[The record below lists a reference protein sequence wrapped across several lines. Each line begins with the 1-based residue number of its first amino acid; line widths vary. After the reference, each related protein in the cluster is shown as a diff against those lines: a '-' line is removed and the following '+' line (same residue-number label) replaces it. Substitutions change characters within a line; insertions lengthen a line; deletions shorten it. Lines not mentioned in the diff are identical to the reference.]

1 MIYVGIDV
9 AKDKH
14 DRFITD
20 SDADVLLPSF
30 INPNNRKGFDALYQ
44 KILGFL
50 FSKGLP
56 TYVVNPLHTNL
67 YRKSLSLRKTKTGKA

>member
-9 AKDKH
+9 AKEKH

-20 SDADVLLPSF
+20 SDAYVLLPSF

-44 KILGFL
+44 KIRTV
-50 FSKGLP
+50 SDEKP
-56 TYVVNPLHTNL
+56 EP
-67 YRKSLSLRKTKTGKA
+67 